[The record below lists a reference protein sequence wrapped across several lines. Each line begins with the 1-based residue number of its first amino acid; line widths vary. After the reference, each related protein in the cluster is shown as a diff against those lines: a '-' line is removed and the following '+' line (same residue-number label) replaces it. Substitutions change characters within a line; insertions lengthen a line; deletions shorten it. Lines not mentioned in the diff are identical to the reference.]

1 MPRRKKKYM
10 LLRGY
15 SGRFIVV
22 EREWYDRKGIAK
34 QRGDRKQWWIVTQSD
49 DLGAM
54 SAMAGLT
61 GKYMKM
67 EVNHTH
73 EDEKGN
79 ITNVREW
86 ELNNDQPSREG

>member
-1 MPRRKKKYM
+1 MPRRKKKWM

-22 EREWYDRKGIAK
+22 ERKWYDYVGIAK
-34 QRGDRKQWWIVTQSD
+34 LRGDRKQWWIVAQSD
-49 DLGAM
+49 DHGAM

-67 EVNHTH
+67 EVNHEQDGVVTR
-73 EDEKGN
+73 
-79 ITNVREW
+79 RE
-86 ELNNDQPSREG
+86 